1 MKIKLLQMVLMGAGV
16 LAPVTMS
23 IGGANRVAQAEEPAS
38 ILKARL
44 TLLNGAS
51 RLVTLEGVGCTR
63 SICSRTHIEG
73 NAAHE
78 PSAIAF
84 SAIGTIQNITPNS
97 ALFVLKD
104 GARQSMSLVKDFRV
118 IYVLDESGRSQ
129 RLDLAEV
136 KSLEFMPKQ

>member
-1 MKIKLLQMVLMGAGV
+1 MNLLQVVLMGAGV

-23 IGGANRVAQAEEPAS
+23 IGAANRVAPAGEPAS

-73 NAAHE
+73 TAGHQ
-78 PSAIAF
+78 PSTIAF
-84 SAIGTIQNITPNS
+84 SAIGTIQNTTPKS
-97 ALFVLKD
+97 ALFVLQD
-104 GARQSMSLVKDFRV
+104 GARQSMSLIEDFRV
-118 IYVLDESGRSQ
+118 LYLLDEAGRSQ
-129 RLDLAEV
+129 KVDLAEV
-136 KSLEFMPKQ
+136 KSLQFMPNP